1 MVWNTWRNINSFIS
15 LTMNHVGLNRL
26 IVVIN
31 IINYLALIV
40 SRVSNGDHWISPVI
54 DLILTWCIGSI
65 VTLSNVA
72 SVTADCWNNFGLK

>member
-1 MVWNTWRNINSFIS
+1 MVWNTWRNINSFIG
-15 LTMNHVGLNRL
+15 LTLNRVGLNRL

-40 SRVSNGDHWISPVI
+40 SRVSNSDHWISPVI